1 MADCS
6 QDVNAVELK
15 GTRDIIYRKIN
26 ENKDADCFFLKTK
39 PNVMMFVVLLNE
51 TKIKKLYISE
61 GISRTIPQKVIG
73 SLGKSVE
80 VIVRK
85 CDRGRPQKYSEKR
98 IKQVLS
104 KKTTNQEKMEE
115 LGMPRRTF
123 FYWKKKLGFSKKRK
137 KN

>member
-1 MADCS
+1 MPDCS
-6 QDVNAVELK
+6 EDVSAIELK
-15 GTRDIIYRKIN
+15 GTRDKIYRSIN
-26 ENKDADCFFLKTK
+26 ENKEADSFFLKTK

-61 GISRTIPQKVIG
+61 GVSRTIPQKVIG

-85 CDRGRPQKYSEKR
+85 CVRGRPQKYNEKR

-104 KKTTNQEKMEE
+104 KKTSNKEKMKE

-123 FYWKKKLGFSKKRK
+123 FYWKKKLGFGRKRK
-137 KN
+137 K